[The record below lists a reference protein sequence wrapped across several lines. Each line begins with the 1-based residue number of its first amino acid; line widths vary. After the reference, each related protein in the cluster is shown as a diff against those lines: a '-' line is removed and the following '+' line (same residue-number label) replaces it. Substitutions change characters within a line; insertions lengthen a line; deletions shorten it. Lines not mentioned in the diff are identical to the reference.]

1 MAPALHIPPN
11 DRNISGVPEDARTL
25 DDAALAR
32 RIAAAGAAVDSAAET
47 ELYRRLAPRVRLY
60 GLRHLRDRH
69 AAHDLMQQVLL
80 MTLERLRAGKLREPE
95 RIASF
100 VLGMCRMTVLEIRRG
115 TWRRETLL
123 ATYGDMPEAVEAPEP
138 LAVDGD
144 RLAGCMQALAERE
157 RTVVVLTFFADK
169 PSEEVASEMGLS
181 AGNVRVIRHRALA
194 RLRACMDGGA
204 S

>member
-1 MAPALHIPPN
+1 MALALHIPAN
-11 DRNISGVPEDARTL
+11 DRNIPGVPEDAEIL
-25 DDAALAR
+25 EDAALAR
-32 RIAAAGAAVDSAAET
+32 RITAAGAALDSAAET

-100 VLGMCRMTVLEIRRG
+100 VLGMCRMVVLEIRRG

-123 ATYGDMPEAVEAPEP
+123 ETYGDTAEAVEVPEP
-138 LAVDGD
+138 MALDADKLAAC
-144 RLAGCMQALAERE
+144 LQALAERE
-157 RTVVVLTFFADK
+157 RTVVA
-169 PSEEVASEMGLS
+169 
-181 AGNVRVIRHRALA
+181 
-194 RLRACMDGGA
+194 
-204 S
+204 

>member
-1 MAPALHIPPN
+1 MAPALHIPANGRYAP
-11 DRNISGVPEDARTL
+11 DVPKDVQTL
-25 DDAALAR
+25 EDAALAS
-32 RIAAAGAAVDSAAET
+32 RIAAAGVAIDSAAET

-60 GLRHLRDRH
+60 GLRHLRDPH

-100 VLGMCRMTVLEIRRG
+100 VLGMCRMVVLEIRRG

-123 ATYGDMPEAVEAPEP
+123 EIYGDTAEAIEAPEP
-138 LAVDGD
+138 LALDAD
-144 RLAGCMQALAERE
+144 KLAACLQALAERE
-157 RTVVVLTFFADK
+157 RTVVVLSFFADK
-169 PSEEVASEMGLS
+169 PGDEVAKELRLS
-181 AGNVRVIRHRALA
+181 TGNVRVIRHRALA
-194 RLRACMDGGA
+194 RLRECMGGEA

>member
-1 MAPALHIPPN
+1 MALALHILAN

-100 VLGMCRMTVLEIRRG
+100 VLGMCRMVVLEIRRG

-138 LAVDGD
+138 MAVDATGSPGAC
-144 RLAGCMQALAERE
+144 RRS
-157 RTVVVLTFFADK
+157 
-169 PSEEVASEMGLS
+169 PSAS
-181 AGNVRVIRHRALA
+181 A
-194 RLRACMDGGA
+194 RWW